1 MATLTTDFI
10 KIAQAGQAF
19 DGRTI
24 REDWIRDMAET
35 YDPAV
40 YTAMLWP
47 EHMRWFGQLGEVAEL
62 RAGPDEKGVYSLF
75 ARLKPNKRL
84 LEWNAEGQ
92 GLFYSIEVEEDFPG
106 CPGKTYLGGLGVTD
120 SPASLGLASARFS
133 SRKDAKPPH
142 CMSNV
147 PLVPSALD
155 PTPLQQG
162 DEAPGWFRR
171 MFPSFFTSDNGAQ
184 TPEQKDSRME
194 ELEARVTALEDS
206 VTTQRD
212 QIAAMEGRLA
222 ALEVDV
228 AANGGEGAGSD
239 PAYKALARQIGSF
252 RKEMTEFTQ
261 KMSAAAR
268 PGTHAPANTGPAK
281 GKSIL

>member
-1 MATLTTDFI
+1 MANLTTNFI
-10 KIAQAGQAF
+10 KVAQAGPAF

-24 REDWIRDMAET
+24 QEAWLRDMAET

-120 SPASLGLASARFS
+120 SPASLGLVSARFS
-133 SRKDAKPPH
+133 NRKDTKAPH

-147 PLVPSALD
+147 SFDPSALE
-155 PTPLQQG
+155 PAPA
-162 DEAPGWFRR
+162 DELPGWFKKHVL
-171 MFPSFFTSDNGAQ
+171 PFFTQNNGGAASEAKDDS
-184 TPEQKDSRME
+184 TMPEQTTE
-194 ELEARVTALEDS
+194 ERLEALEKSYEAVCATLGDIEVRLTECEKDIDALEEGVEGGGSEDS
-206 VTTQRD
+206 SYKAIINELGAMRD
-212 QIAAMEGRLA
+212 AFTA
-222 ALEVDV
+222 ALGTV
-228 AANGGEGAGSD
+228 
-239 PAYKALARQIGSF
+239 K
-252 RKEMTEFTQ
+252 
-261 KMSAAAR
+261 
-268 PGTHAPANTGPAK
+268 PGTRPPTNTAPAEGK
-281 GKSIL
+281 GII